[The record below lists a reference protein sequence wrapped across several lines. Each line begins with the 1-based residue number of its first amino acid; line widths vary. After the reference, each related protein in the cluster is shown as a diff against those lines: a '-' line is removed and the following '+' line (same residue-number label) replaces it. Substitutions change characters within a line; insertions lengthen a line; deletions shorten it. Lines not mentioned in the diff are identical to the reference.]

1 MITVLLVA
9 DDLAARSRLRDD
21 LATTGDLVVVGE
33 AVGTREV
40 KRWLTVLEP
49 DVVLVDVSTATS
61 TFDASRTTRLVLLTR
76 PAAMV
81 IIVAGSEHPEH
92 AIGALAAGAHGY
104 VTGKGTHEV
113 ARALRSAVASSRPP
127 GFRPAAA
134 QGASGIAFTPRQQE
148 VLRLVAGGL
157 SNKQVAG
164 RLGISEQT
172 VTAHLRGA
180 VRRLRLKGRAG
191 AAARALG
198 RPRDLSEG
206 RSSSDGMT

>member
-9 DDLAARSRLRDD
+9 DDPAVRSAHRDD

-33 AVGTREV
+33 AVGTREI
-40 KRWLTVLEP
+40 KRGLTMLEP
-49 DVVLVDVSTATS
+49 DVVLVDVSTSTS
-61 TFDASRTTRLVLLTR
+61 TFDAARTTRLVLQTR
-76 PAAMV
+76 PAAIV
-81 IIVAGSEHPEH
+81 IVVAGSEHPEH

-104 VTGKGTHEV
+104 VTGRGTREV
-113 ARALRSAVASSRPP
+113 ARALRSAVASNRPP
-127 GFRPAAA
+127 GSPPAVA

-157 SNKQVAG
+157 SNDQISA

-172 VTAHLRGA
+172 VKAHLRGA
-180 VRRLRLKGRAG
+180 VWRLRSTGRAG

-198 RPRDLSEG
+198 GPRDRSQG
-206 RSSSDGMT
+206 GSSSTV